1 MLARSHSDKEPEM
14 ECSYCNG
21 KRRVDNVETG
31 ENDLE
36 ESGVKYHKL
45 GFTTTKM
52 RAEDLERCLNQGF
65 TRCGTYVYLRS
76 SHKSCCEIYQYRVN
90 IDDFK
95 MSHSH
100 KKVVRRFHKY
110 LNYGSIHGEEEAKEN
125 EQDKQESPDQVL
137 KEEMAGQASN
147 NLKKDLINW
156 LKSIIETK
164 VGTSLHKE
172 EGVGEFDK
180 IKQSHKVTFNSK

>member
-1 MLARSHSDKEPEM
+1 
-14 ECSYCNG
+14 
-21 KRRVDNVETG
+21 
-31 ENDLE
+31 
-36 ESGVKYHKL
+36 
-45 GFTTTKM
+45 
-52 RAEDLERCLNQGF
+52 
-65 TRCGTYVYLRS
+65 
-76 SHKSCCEIYQYRVN
+76 
-90 IDDFK
+90 

-147 NLKKDLINW
+147 NLKKDLIDW

-164 VGTSLHKE
+164 VGTLLHKE
-172 EGVGEFDK
+172 EGAGEFDK